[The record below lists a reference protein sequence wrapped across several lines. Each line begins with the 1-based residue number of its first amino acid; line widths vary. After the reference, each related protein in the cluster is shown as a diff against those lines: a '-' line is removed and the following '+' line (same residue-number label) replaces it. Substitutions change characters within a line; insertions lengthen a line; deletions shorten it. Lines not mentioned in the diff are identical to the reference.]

1 MNILKIALI
10 VDPRRIDSYATAF
23 CAWATMQ
30 PGIELSLAVAGAGTG
45 AQAGAP
51 SRPADTMWRRW
62 VGRTGKAAFSGG
74 VMLAERVLLSCYK
87 AHRSHLVLA
96 DITDIPAMRSLPRFY
111 LTGFRGGLPDAAVD
125 LFVHLGDNPEIP
137 ADMPA
142 PRLGTMFIDYRRD
155 RITPG
160 APIGF
165 WEAYHCRPKTSFAI
179 VNLATPGARRQ
190 VLVEGGFRTKFSF
203 LLNQV
208 HLFRKA
214 QAQLQKL
221 LLDIAASGR
230 LPAPRDTVPY
240 SGSCMA
246 PPNGAESAVYMA
258 KLLGRLAART
268 TRRMLKIQHR
278 WNLCITHSGWRDATL
293 WRGVRVSAPPGHFW
307 ADPFLHVVGGR
318 TYCFV
323 EDYVYATGRA
333 HISVLEITKSSVNCL
348 GVALREDFHL
358 SFPFI
363 FEYGGRTYMCPEA
376 SESNQVRIYECDEF
390 PRRWS
395 LHSVAIDNISAA
407 DSIFFEHK
415 GKWWLLT
422 SVDRSGLS
430 DHCSELCLFS
440 SDSPLDGQW
449 KPHPANPLC
458 IDTDMG
464 RNAGLIM
471 DEGRIFRAAQRQGFD
486 QYGEGLAL
494 FEILVLDEAH
504 YLERKVT
511 DIRHD
516 YLDRSLGSHHISSKG
531 NVTVVDYK
539 THCFA
544 P

>member
-1 MNILKIALI
+1 MMTMLKIALI
-10 VDPRRIDSYATAF
+10 VDPRKIDSYAVAF
-23 CAWATMQ
+23 CEWANTQ
-30 PGIELSLAVAGAGTG
+30 PGIELSLAVAGAST
-45 AQAGAP
+45 AGAGP
-51 SRPADTMWRRW
+51 RDMPANTVWRRW
-62 VGRTGKAAFSGG
+62 VARTRRAFFTGG
-74 VMLAERVLLSCYK
+74 VMLAERVLLRCYK
-87 AHRSHLVLA
+87 AHRAHLAMTDLA
-96 DITDIPAMRSLPRFY
+96 CLPSLGALPRIY
-111 LTGFRGGLPDAAVD
+111 LVGFDGGVTDAAVD
-125 LFVHLGDNPEIP
+125 LFVHLGNNSALP
-137 ADMPA
+137 ANWPTT
-142 PRLGTMFIDYRRD
+142 RLGTIFIDYRRD
-155 RITPG
+155 RITTS

-165 WEAYHCRPKTSFAI
+165 WDAYHCRPKTSFAI
-179 VNLATPGARRQ
+179 VNLPARGARGH
-190 VLVEGGFRTKFSF
+190 VLVEGGFRTKYSY
-203 LLNQV
+203 LLNQA

-221 LLDIAASGR
+221 LRDIAATGR

-240 SGSCMA
+240 SGSCLA
-246 PPNGAESAVYMA
+246 PPTGTESAVYA
-258 KLLGRLAART
+258 GKLMGRLAART
-268 TRRMLKIQHR
+268 ARRILQIQHR
-278 WNLCITHSGWRDATL
+278 WNLCVTHSGWRDATL

-307 ADPFLHVVGGR
+307 ADPFLHVVDGK

-333 HISVLEITKSSVNCL
+333 HISVLEITEAGVNCL
-348 GVALREDFHL
+348 GVALREEFHL

-363 FEYGGRTYMCPEA
+363 FEYEGRTYMCPEA

-395 LHSVAIDNISAA
+395 LHSIAIDNISAA

-511 DIRHD
+511 EIRHD